1 MGTWREG
8 GWSARKTCLERKSNK
23 KGGLRA
29 KSEEF
34 QYYSD
39 KILAAASHANEV
51 GLEEDEICWI
61 RLTKVFSLNSDVFD

>member
-1 MGTWREG
+1 MEG
-8 GWSARKTCLERKSNK
+8 GGGGQQERRAW
-23 KGGLRA
+23 KG
-29 KSEEF
+29 KEF

-61 RLTKVFSLNSDVFD
+61 RLTKVFFSR